1 MFQTHERQQVRR
13 TVSEGL
19 ADRAGRSGL
28 AGLEAADV
36 PDLLLDVCL
45 AVVVSR
51 AEICIAGRAPVP
63 AVLQPEAIVL
73 EVQICA
79 QPVTVTIPSN

>member
-1 MFQTHERQQVRR
+1 MHERQQVRR
-13 TVSEGL
+13 TVGEGL

-36 PDLLLDVCL
+36 PELLLDVCL

-51 AEICIAGRAPVP
+51 AEICVAGRTPIP
-63 AVLQPEAIVL
+63 AVLQPETVIL